1 MAIYKISEL
10 IASLKSASSDGF
22 DFVAIN
28 EIDDDDD
35 DDPAVLSLDF
45 LSSSS
50 DSESDMIDAVTLPS
64 GYHAD
69 LK

>member
-28 EIDDDDD
+28 EIDDDD